1 MGIAGDDAPKAW
13 FPTIVG
19 RPKQP
24 GQMIGM
30 DQKDMY
36 IGHEVTSKESLLN
49 ISRPIIDGMIE
60 NWEDTQKVWQHVFVN
75 ELQMTPD

>member
-1 MGIAGDDAPKAW
+1 MKMGIAGDDAPKAW

-36 IGHEVTSKESLLN
+36 IGHEVTSK
-49 ISRPIIDGMIE
+49 
-60 NWEDTQKVWQHVFVN
+60 
-75 ELQMTPD
+75 